1 MIKATNF
8 TNLNLNEYDFSI
20 DCFSYKYIRFQ
31 EKEYTILI
39 TFLPY

>member
-20 DCFSYKYIRFQ
+20 IKSQNK
-31 EKEYTILI
+31 I
-39 TFLPY
+39 TKSGMGL